1 MDLDEIERVLVDTT
15 NTKLRPAA
23 PVHHLGA
30 AVNLW
35 Q

>member
-1 MDLDEIERVLVDTT
+1 MDIDEIERVLIDKT

-23 PVHHLGA
+23 PFHHLGA
-30 AVNLW
+30 TVKLW